1 MKHVI
6 ENFKPTDGMH
16 CITHSLKQIFA
27 YEGCP
32 LSEAMLLGMGSSLA
46 FTYINLANSPMV
58 SGRTKSV
65 EADKK
70 LAERLKIKIS
80 CRQPKNYET
89 GFLKVKKLIR
99 QNHPVMIYVDM
110 PYLSYLGMDQASH
123 FGGHAVVL
131 FGYDDEQEVFYVSD
145 RDHSDYPIRTPKG
158 ESACDYH
165 LVSYQEMKSAR
176 SSRHRPFP
184 ANNKFM
190 AFDFSD
196 YEEPNQAT
204 IIAAINDTC
213 EAMLNPPAK
222 LLGINGII
230 KFSKKIIKWRSFDQ
244 RKLKTAGI
252 TNYFQISQDGGT
264 GGGIFRRLYGEFLLE
279 EAPILADREVAVIG
293 SAFIN
298 LSKQWDEL
306 AAVFWTLGENGDSS
320 LLQPLSEQ
328 IAELGEIERDL
339 LEKLQAEIID

>member
-6 ENFKPTDGMH
+6 ESFTPTGGMH
-16 CITHSLKQIFA
+16 CITHSLKQVFA
-27 YEGCP
+27 FEGYP
-32 LSEAMLLGMGSSLA
+32 LSEAMLFGLSSSLA
-46 FTYINLANSPMV
+46 FTYINLASSPMV

-70 LAERLKIKIS
+70 LAERLKVKVS

-89 GFLKVKKLIR
+89 GFVKVKKLIQ

-110 PYLSYLGMDQASH
+110 PYLSYLEMDQASH

-131 FGYDDEQEVFYVSD
+131 FGYDDEQAVFYVSD
-145 RDHSDYPIRTPKG
+145 RDHSDYPIRTPQG
-158 ESACDYH
+158 ESANDYH
-165 LVSYQEMKSAR
+165 LVSYQEMERAR

-190 AFDFSD
+190 EFDFSD
-196 YEEPNQAT
+196 YVKPNRET
-204 IIAAINDTC
+204 ITAAIKDTC

-222 LLGINGII
+222 LLGINGIT
-230 KFSKKIIKWRSFDQ
+230 KFSKEIIKWRSFDQ

-252 TNYFQISQDGGT
+252 TNYFQISKDGGT
-264 GGGIFRRLYGEFLLE
+264 GGGIFRRLYGEFLLDV
-279 EAPILADREVAVIG
+279 APILADREIATIG

-298 LSKQWDEL
+298 LAKQWDEL
-306 AAVFWTLGENGDSS
+306 AAVFWAIGESGDSS

-328 IAELGEIERDL
+328 IAELGEIERVL
-339 LEKLQAEIID
+339 LERLRTKLTD